1 MEECRLILADISLW
15 DEKANKW
22 LVAKKEINGHREYE
36 VESTAIVAAE
46 AEQMEVEQVR
56 GIAATKQAAQMVSC
70 G

>member
-1 MEECRLILADISLW
+1 MEDWRLILADISLW

-46 AEQMEVEQVR
+46 AEQMEAEQVT
-56 GIAATKQAAQMVSC
+56 GMGVAAQATRMASRE
-70 G
+70 